1 MAQGDQF
8 FLASAT
14 GDRLELSGEVSVG
27 RSAEC
32 DLVVSEGQP
41 SRQHAKIVVEA
52 GGVFV
57 EDLGS
62 TNGTLVNGAPIQSS
76 PLQPGDRIR
85 IGDVEMVFEP

>member
-1 MAQGDQF
+1 LTEERFSLRRGRTRIGSLGENDVVIDTDFVSRHHAEIHA
-8 FLASAT
+8 AS
-14 GDRLELSGEVSVG
+14 DEIR
-27 RSAEC
+27 
-32 DLVVSEGQP
+32 
-41 SRQHAKIVVEA
+41 I
-52 GGVFV
+52 